1 MKKTK
6 LPKKMSTLLLLA
18 VKDLSKVEKRK
29 DYRIDMNVWHSASG
43 AVGKFGNQTKQC
55 AVCFAGSV
63 ISNTLGLDKDK
74 TYVPADPF
82 GEYFSDNIEFD
93 QETIQKLYAL
103 NFLRQGYLY
112 DAAREMGVT
121 LPGNFKDYR
130 RVVQYNKR
138 NRRRFKLQMRQI
150 ARDLKKVG
158 L

>member
-1 MKKTK
+1 MKNK

-18 VKDLSKVEKRK
+18 LKDLSKVEKRK
-29 DYRIDMNVWHSASG
+29 SYRIDMSVWHSAPG
-43 AVGKFGNQTKQC
+43 TEGTFGNKTKQC

-63 ISNTLGLDKDK
+63 ISGTLGVSKNDTFVPNDSYEMESNVQLD
-74 TYVPADPF
+74 
-82 GEYFSDNIEFD
+82 E
-93 QETIQKLYAL
+93 ETTQKLFAL
-103 NFLRQGYLY
+103 NYLRQGEILI
-112 DAAREMGVT
+112 AAHEMGVT
-121 LPGNFKDYR
+121 LPGNFKYYR